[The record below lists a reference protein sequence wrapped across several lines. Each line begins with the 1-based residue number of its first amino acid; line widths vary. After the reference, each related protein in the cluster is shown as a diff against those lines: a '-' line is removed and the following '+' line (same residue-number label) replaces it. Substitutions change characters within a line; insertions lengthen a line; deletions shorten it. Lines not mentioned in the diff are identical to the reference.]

1 MEKVNYIKKL
11 IAIVIMVIIFVIV
24 ASIILRYYVEGEK
37 NMPFQISKIIV
48 ISTAGGT
55 QKTETDKRW
64 DMQIFQNNDI
74 YIDIIKNKNYT
85 QEEIIDKI
93 IVNNFVVET
102 QPQKGELKKYK
113 LDSEN
118 INVAN
123 TEENLIN
130 EQIEYTGAEKTD
142 LKNLT
147 IANQGGLI
155 TLRYVNQNLGTY
167 TSNEDMQVVYD
178 GTILQKIGITLEEI
192 KFKVSFDIAIEL
204 KSGKKYKSN
213 ISIDMPIENLIQE
226 GTTNTRNRRKQ
237 YNFQKIL
244 VAKNKKNLYNY
255 C

>member
-113 LDSEN
+113 LDKCS
-118 INVAN
+118 
-123 TEENLIN
+123 
-130 EQIEYTGAEKTD
+130 
-142 LKNLT
+142 
-147 IANQGGLI
+147 
-155 TLRYVNQNLGTY
+155 
-167 TSNEDMQVVYD
+167 
-178 GTILQKIGITLEEI
+178 
-192 KFKVSFDIAIEL
+192 
-204 KSGKKYKSN
+204 KY
-213 ISIDMPIENLIQE
+213 
-226 GTTNTRNRRKQ
+226 RRKPNKRTNRI
-237 YNFQKIL
+237 YRSR
-244 VAKNKKNLYNY
+244 KNRLKKPKNS
-255 C
+255 